1 MLDFIKSLNDF
12 NFTSIFIRLIIA
24 TIVGGIIGSERGR
37 HGSAAGMR
45 THILV
50 CIGSAMTALTGIYL
64 TEYVGIATDATR
76 LAAQVVSGIG
86 FLGVGTILVRN
97 SSVITGLTTAAG
109 MWATAAIGIAI
120 GYGFYTGAI
129 IAAVIC
135 FITVAVLNRLEKS
148 VRNVKSFYIELKNIE
163 DTQIVVERIRNVQGK
178 IVSCEIVPAKSGHT
192 DNVGIVTVIKENEHL
207 SELEK
212 QLKEDTSV
220 VMFLRNVGI

>member
-1 MLDFIKSLNDF
+1 MLDFFKSLNDF
-12 NFTSIFIRLIIA
+12 NFTSILLRLIIA

-64 TEYVGIATDATR
+64 TECVAIATDATR

-120 GYGFYTGAI
+120 GFGFYTGAI

-135 FITVAVLNRLEKS
+135 FITIAVLNRLEKS
-148 VRNVKSFYIELKNIE
+148 VRNVKSLYIELTNIE
-163 DTQIVVERIRNVQGK
+163 DTQIVVERIYNVQGK
-178 IVSCEIVPAKSGHT
+178 IVTCDIVPAKSGHN
-192 DNVGIVTVIKENEHL
+192 DNVGIVTVIKENKHL

-220 VMFLRNVGI
+220 VMFLRNVSV